1 MIFLLLQGVEMKL
14 DYLKDIGVDAISL
27 SPIYDGTSVDSDLN
41 VVNHTTIDNKF
52 GTEDDIK
59 NLIAAAHKKGIYV
72 VLDFIPNQ
80 TSKKHAWFVESNKAN
95 PGDKK
100 NYYVWKAGSSLPNNW
115 LTTNGSEAWT
125 NSKDRSAYY
134 LHQLSPD
141 LPDLNLYSRIV
152 VGELNKI
159 LHYWMS
165 LGVDGF
171 NIRHSGFMLEDSDLR
186 NDVQLNSNKPNPYDN
201 MEHTNSFGLASNII
215 LLKLWHHI
223 IEDNQGQNGRSFM
236 TGMDSWDRSIPT
248 YRDKLGDTNFP
259 HLSFC
264 TVINVDVN
272 CNGSCMK
279 NFVEENL
286 KNTTIGKSPTWML
299 GSDMISRFST
309 RMGNYTKR
317 NEVLT
322 MIALLLPGS
331 TVLYSGDELMMTDIG
346 QANESP
352 VSISQPWR
360 TPMKWDNSTSS
371 YGFSNATCSSVS
383 SKDAMQVTEALTNA
397 KSMLNFIKKLNKL
410 RNADAFRLSSAADIR
425 YGPDCSS
432 TFSFVRGF
440 DGVDCYLVIANLGS
454 TDSCSDFSSVSGGDK
469 AQATVK
475 LVTPSAESGHE
486 EGAEVD
492 TTNVKVKPNEGVV
505 LSWKCGLY
513 FK

>member
-1 MIFLLLQGVEMKL
+1 MQL

-27 SPIYDGTSVDSDLN
+27 SPIFDGTSVDSDLN

-59 NLIAAAHKKGIYV
+59 SLIAAAHKKG
-72 VLDFIPNQ
+72 NQ
-80 TSKKHAWFVESNKAN
+80 VNIVKAI
-95 PGDKK
+95 
-100 NYYVWKAGSSLPNNW
+100 
-115 LTTNGSEAWT
+115 LTINGSEAWT
-125 NSKDRSAYY
+125 ISSDRSAFY

-141 LPDLNLYSRIV
+141 LPDLNLYSRV
-152 VGELNKI
+152 VIDELNQI
-159 LHYWMS
+159 LHYWIS

-171 NIRHSGFMLEDSDLR
+171 NIRHSGFMLEDSELN

-201 MEHTNSFGLASNII
+201 MEHKNSFGLGYNMV

-223 IEDNQGQNGRSFM
+223 IEDNQGQNGRSLM
-236 TGMDSWDRSIPT
+236 TGMDSWDRSIPS
-248 YRDKLGDTNFP
+248 YRDQFGVTNFP

-264 TVINVDVN
+264 TVMNVDVN
-272 CNGSCMK
+272 CDGSCMK

-286 KNTTIGKSPTWML
+286 KNVTIGKSPTWML
-299 GSDMISRFST
+299 GSDTISRFST
-309 RMGNYTKR
+309 RLGNYTKR
-317 NEVLT
+317 SEVLT

-331 TVLYSGDELMMTDIG
+331 TVLYYGDELMMPDIG
-346 QANESP
+346 QADESS

-360 TPMKWDNSTSS
+360 TPMKWDNSSSS

-383 SKDAMQVTEALTNA
+383 SNDAMQVTEAVANG

-410 RNADAFRLSSAADIR
+410 RKADAFRLSSAADIR
-425 YGPDCSS
+425 YGPDCSG

-454 TDSCSDFSSVSGGDK
+454 TESCSDFSSVSGGDK
-469 AQATVK
+469 ETATVK
-475 LVTPSAESGHE
+475 LVTPSAKSGYE
-486 EGAEVD
+486 EDTEVD

-513 FK
+513 FE